1 MKFASIINLIDGIYV
16 QSRGRKKE
24 SNFGDK
30 LSTFFALKET

>member
-16 QSRGRKKE
+16 QSKGRKKK